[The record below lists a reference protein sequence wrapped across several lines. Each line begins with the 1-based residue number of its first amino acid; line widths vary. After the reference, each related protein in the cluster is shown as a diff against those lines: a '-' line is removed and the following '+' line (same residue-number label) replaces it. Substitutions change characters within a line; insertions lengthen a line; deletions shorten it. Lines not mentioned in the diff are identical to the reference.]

1 MSVQRLIL
9 RTLFFPVML
18 VTIGIIGLFGFMV
31 LEPFQAALG
40 GPPSSLGW
48 GTPGGTVMTFASVG
62 LVTLLLVIAIWYVAA
77 PIRNDRR
84 QQFRR

>member
-9 RTLFFPVML
+9 RIVFFPVML
-18 VTIGIIGLFGFMV
+18 ITIGAIALIGFG
-31 LEPFQAALG
+31 LIEPFQQSLS

-48 GTPGGTVMTFASVG
+48 GAPGANVLTFGSVAF
-62 LVTLLLVIAIWYVAA
+62 VTLMLVIAIWFISA

-84 QQFRR
+84 QQFGR